1 MVFDQIMVGVHSAEK
16 IDPDAARDPA
26 EPVRRQTFVTLV
38 VAHIVLLLLGALTFS
53 QLTGEHKGK
62 SNAVNYPG
70 NRGGWDSG
78 NDLARVVVTVF
89 GSLVLMVADVLVNDP
104 SNFPQRFTKSY
115 REAITAVRA
124 RALSLS
130 LVALYLPR
138 VPFLEALPFSVV
150 ILDLSAFPFFLPA
163 PREWLQ

>member
-70 NRGGWDSG
+70 NRGGWDAG
-78 NDLARVVVTVF
+78 NDLARVIVTVF

-124 RALSLS
+124 RS
-130 LVALYLPR
+130 LVSLYP
-138 VPFLEALPFSVV
+138 PFL
-150 ILDLSAFPFFLPA
+150 
-163 PREWLQ
+163 